1 VTDDFEEFTEL
12 VDADLPRVDV
22 VGKGANGMP
31 FLVAK
36 SAFTPNQVHA
46 LINKQKEGGPVPT
59 YKYKHRGL
67 VITSKRRL
75 TLGEVRTVAAQH
87 VGKAAASHSDDIVP
101 VYDASGKLVGTV
113 DPAKI
118 NTFGDYPGSGYGD
131 VVPAPADEVG
141 QASMEVA
148 KVAKSM
154 FPDAPRDGSSQ
165 PSAEQQAANATSLGR
180 RLDEI
185 VNGLARRYG
194 LRDEEERAIAKQAV
208 VRAFAGSHAGTSPAA
223 QALAQAHAARAAAG
237 AIERHR
243 AGRR

>member
-1 VTDDFEEFTEL
+1 
-12 VDADLPRVDV
+12 
-22 VGKGANGMP
+22 M
-31 FLVAK
+31 
-36 SAFTPNQVHA
+36 
-46 LINKQKEGGPVPT
+46 PT
-59 YKYKHRGL
+59 YKYKHQGL
-67 VITSKRRL
+67 VITSNRRL
-75 TLGEVRTVAAQH
+75 TLGEVRAVAAQH
-87 VGKAAASHSDDIVP
+87 VSKAAASNSDDLVP

-118 NTFGDYPGSGYGD
+118 NTFGDYPGSGYGEM
-131 VVPAPADEVG
+131 VPAPADEVG
-141 QASMEVA
+141 QSSAEIA

-154 FPDAPRDGSSQ
+154 FFPDAPRDGSSQ

-180 RLDEI
+180 RVDEI

-194 LRDEEERAIAKQAV
+194 LRDEQERAIAKQAV
-208 VRAFAGSHAGTSPAA
+208 VRAFAGSHAGTTSPAA